1 MPKVSIILPTYNGAR
16 FISNAIKSVQNQ
28 SFTDWEL
35 LVLDDGSSDGVGKIV
50 ENFSLVD
57 SRILNVT
64 NEKNIGLQ
72 KTLNK
77 GISLA
82 RGKYIARLD
91 DDDVWSDTLKL
102 ENQVNFLEK
111 NKDYVLVGTG
121 VVVVNE
127 EGDEILRYLNPNN
140 DKDIRRGFLKRNPFV
155 HSSVV
160 FKKESVVSVG
170 MYSEDGDSLHVEDY
184 DLWLKLGR
192 IGKVY
197 NLPTYSVKF
206 MSRKGSITQNN
217 RIHQFKKNLELVK
230 LNKQFYPNYFSSILF
245 GYIRFFMF
253 RVFRILP
260 ENFRNKIFKIYK
272 NI

>member
-1 MPKVSIILPTYNGAR
+1 MPKVSIILPTYNGAKW
-16 FISNAIKSVQNQ
+16 IAEAIQ
-28 SFTDWEL
+28 SLIYQTFVDWEL
-35 LVLDDGSSDGVGKIV
+35 LVIDDGSKDDTGNIV
-50 ENFSLVD
+50 QDFAKKD
-57 SRILNVT
+57 SRVFYIKN
-64 NEKNIGLQ
+64 KQNIGLQ

-77 GISLA
+77 GINLS

-91 DDDVWSDTLKL
+91 DDDTWTDKLKL
-102 ENQVNFLEK
+102 ENQVNFLEE
-111 NKDYVLVGTG
+111 NKDHVLVGTG
-121 VVVVNE
+121 VIVVDERGN
-127 EGDEILRYLNPNN
+127 EILRYLNPKT
-140 DKDIRRGFLKRNPFV
+140 DSAIRAVFLRRNPFV

-160 FKKESVVSVG
+160 FRKESVVSVG

-253 RVFRILP
+253 RVCRILP